1 MGRGRQAAAPA
12 GAEPESVG
20 LPGLRGGVAGVKWEL
35 LTAPLRAARLVLGA
49 AAALKIA
56 LCSSA
61 FLKTVSP
68 QNLLKTPASS
78 HPQSR
83 NPDPPSTSVASP
95 RHTGALPCSGPERRR
110 PRAPPAPG
118 ARTAQPSPTP
128 VLTEGALKGPRAAAA
143 SRRRGRPPRPGDSSG
158 EGPRS
163 SRGGSR
169 SLRLS
174 RAGGSPA
181 ARPGRPSLPAPP
193 KAAGPGS
200 REGGREEGS
209 QPLPGP
215 AARTPQAKAVGTGA
229 ARLRSGSRRSET
241 TATRGRWERGRGR
254 GGGGDAAGDAP
265 ARTRHWAGP
274 RGGERRRGG
283 GVPSMRGHWWA
294 GGRGAGPGGRR
305 RGQGRKRC
313 PERFSPAV
321 AAAAEGFPLW
331 KARAR
336 ARGLW
341 GGC

>member
-200 REGGREEGS
+200 RKGGREPALARAGCPHASGEGGGDRR
-209 QPLPGP
+209 GP
-215 AARTPQAKAVGTGA
+215 APLRLPAERDCRDARAVGTGA
-229 ARLRSGSRRSET
+229 GAG
-241 TATRGRWERGRGR
+241 RGRGR
-254 GGGGDAAGDAP
+254 GRGRTCAHAPLGGA
-265 ARTRHWAGP
+265 T
-274 RGGERRRGG
+274 RRGA
-283 GVPSMRGHWWA
+283 PPR
-294 GGRGAGPGGRR
+294 GRGAFHERPLVGG
-305 RGQGRKRC
+305 
-313 PERFSPAV
+313 
-321 AAAAEGFPLW
+321 W
-331 KARAR
+331 
-336 ARGLW
+336 ARG
-341 GGC
+341 GARRA